1 MALPGAAYKCAGI
14 GGQRCMF
21 SLIWLVLY
29 ANLARHDKILGVEPG
44 RVLYAN
50 LARHERI
57 LSVEPGRGA
66 TPHIGADWPN
76 KEQG

>member
-44 RVLYAN
+44 R
-50 LARHERI
+50 
-57 LSVEPGRGA
+57 GA
-66 TPHIGADWPN
+66 TPRIGADWPKKKKKHHN
-76 KEQG
+76 VLWALKNIGH